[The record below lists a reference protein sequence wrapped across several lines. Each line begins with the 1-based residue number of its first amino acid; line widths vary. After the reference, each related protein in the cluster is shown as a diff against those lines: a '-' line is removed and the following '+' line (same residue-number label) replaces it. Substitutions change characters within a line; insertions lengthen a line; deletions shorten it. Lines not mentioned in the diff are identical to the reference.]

1 MPVDRMVIDAHDP
14 ERAADVLQELR
25 LVMRK
30 HNCVL
35 MIHQGRMILAKI
47 PKAPTTSDIVQHALM
62 GGQPQAVAIAEVEQ
76 INPANV
82 VWANL
87 QVPITAEGRG

>member
-1 MPVDRMVIDAHDP
+1 MNALIIDAHDP
-14 ERAADVLQELR
+14 ERAGDVLQELR

-35 MIHQGRMILAKI
+35 MMHQGRMILAKI
-47 PKAPTTSDIVQHALM
+47 PKAPTQSDIVKHALL
-62 GGQPQAVAIAEVEQ
+62 GGKAEAVAIAVVEQ

-87 QVPITAEGRG
+87 QEPIAAKGNG